1 MLVSIWMGKTQRI
14 LAWLF
19 LLTFSGL
26 AHQSLLW
33 SRLYSEHMTL
43 LTIKATLLC
52 LSVYS
57 APVRLLQPLMI
68 CATVSASRILHSVVD
83 LVCHCPGAEGL
94 LLSCHDQSLGVS
106 SDVAFIEPLAR
117 LQLHLAFSRWLWT
130 ACIRL
135 SANQYFRCWADPFL
149 LSFCWC
155 IVQLGLTW
163 DRTHHAWS
171 WASLFLCQF
180 IKVYR
185 RWVLDEWNSESVNC
199 SHLVFAGELAL
210 QIHLIQFL
218 HSEVALRHISLSLL
232 PNDCKISRH
241 LWPLIGQSAI
251 GASIHWF
258 LHQCLSEPYTWI
270 YPREL
275 QFCMPDRSFQVVLRH
290 VIGQ

>member
-1 MLVSIWMGKTQRI
+1 
-14 LAWLF
+14 
-19 LLTFSGL
+19 
-26 AHQSLLW
+26 
-33 SRLYSEHMTL
+33 MTL

-210 QIHLIQFL
+210 QNTSHSISALGSGLATYLFIVVAKWLQDFKTFMATDWSISNWCFDSLIPPPMPL
-218 HSEVALRHISLSLL
+218 WAIYMNLS
-232 PNDCKISRH
+232 
-241 LWPLIGQSAI
+241 
-251 GASIHWF
+251 
-258 LHQCLSEPYTWI
+258 TWTPI
-270 YPREL
+270 LYAR
-275 QFCMPDRSFQVVLRH
+275 
-290 VIGQ
+290 